1 MEGSAMGKHI
11 LAVDDD
17 NTMLEFI
24 KNALTPHGYE
34 VICVSGGKEA
44 IEILKEQTFD
54 CVILDFYMP
63 EKDGL
68 DVVGSMY
75 SRKDRTPTI
84 VFTNKIEPHHEAG
97 VQGFGIVR
105 EVLKKPCSAEELI
118 EAVERVLA
126 DS

>member
-1 MEGSAMGKHI
+1 MHI

-17 NTMLEFI
+17 KTMLEFI
-24 KNALTPHGYE
+24 RGALVPHGYE
-34 VICVSGGKEA
+34 VTCVSGGKEA

-54 CVILDFYMP
+54 CVILDFYML

-84 VFTNKIEPHHEAG
+84 VFTNKIEPHHEACI
-97 VQGFGIVR
+97 QGFGIVR
-105 EVLKKPCSAEELI
+105 EVLKKPCPAEKLLETVGRI
-118 EAVERVLA
+118 VN
-126 DS
+126 DG

>member
-1 MEGSAMGKHI
+1 MGKHI

-17 NTMLEFI
+17 KTMLEFI
-24 KNALTPHGYE
+24 RGVLVPHGYE
-34 VICVSGGKEA
+34 VTCASGGKEA

-97 VQGFGIVR
+97 VQGFGIVKA
-105 EVLKKPCSAEELI
+105 VLKKPCTVEKLTEVVKSVLVGAE
-118 EAVERVLA
+118 
-126 DS
+126 

>member
-17 NTMLEFI
+17 KTMLVFI
-24 KNALTPHGYE
+24 KNTLMKHGYE
-34 VICVSGGKEA
+34 VTCVSGGKEA

-105 EVLKKPCSAEELI
+105 EVLKKPCPAEKLL
-118 EAVERVLA
+118 EAVGWSVN
-126 DS
+126 DG

>member
-1 MEGSAMGKHI
+1 MGKRI
-11 LAVDDD
+11 LAADDD
-17 NTMLEFI
+17 NTMLGFI
-24 KNALTPHGYE
+24 KNVLAPHGYE
-34 VICVSGGKEA
+34 VTCVSGGIEA
-44 IEILKEQTFD
+44 IELLKEQTFD

-97 VQGFGIVR
+97 IQGFGIVR
-105 EVLKKPCSAEELI
+105 EVLKKPCSAEKLLET
-118 EAVERVLA
+118 VESVIAQR
-126 DS
+126 